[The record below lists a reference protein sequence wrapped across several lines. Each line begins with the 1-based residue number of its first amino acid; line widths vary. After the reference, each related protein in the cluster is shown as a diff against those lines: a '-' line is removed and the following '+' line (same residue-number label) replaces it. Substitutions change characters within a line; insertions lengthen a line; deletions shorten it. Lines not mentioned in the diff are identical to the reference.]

1 MPFWLLSLVK
11 NLQPVA
17 KRSAVPG
24 RNAIYNAIVLKKQRL
39 PVQSR
44 QPLSVKTL
52 RGGRM
57 RACVPAGACWSCHP
71 RVSKHIR
78 LLPAA
83 CLHIHCHD
91 GTGNLFLYSACSCP
105 PQQNN
110 RWGMAPAPVILRVFR
125 RKTRALSWYNIK
137 FFLQLLFIKN
147 PTGIRADYFQIF
159 I

>member
-1 MPFWLLSLVK
+1 MICYSFTGA
-11 NLQPVA
+11 Q
-17 KRSAVPG
+17 
-24 RNAIYNAIVLKKQRL
+24 KKWARCYSTCKGCRHH
-39 PVQSR
+39 PAA
-44 QPLSVKTL
+44 LSVMTL
-52 RGGRM
+52 RGGLM
-57 RACVPAGACWSCHP
+57 RVCVPAGAYWSCHP